1 MSTCPV
7 CGWPP
12 GAAWAQLHGRAVC
25 TACGSELIQADGDG
39 SGHPLADTTIVDGH
53 QPGLATTL
61 EDSIESLVR
70 TAHEEWTQIER
81 VNAATGEAPASRP
94 SLNGDGDGQPPR
106 KMVSWADIEAF
117 AEAATDI
124 GPQIRTELAR
134 YHLPRPEPEPLITPI
149 SAPRKWPDRV
159 MVAAG
164 VGALIALG
172 LFRLTHGPT
181 GAGPV
186 HPSSLAPSG
195 VSSVA
200 PSVSS
205 HQSAAR
211 PAPRPGLRAALRIT
225 SRCWLRAS
233 ADGRVIRQETL
244 PAGQRVTF
252 HAKKRLELVLGNAG
266 GVTLRVNGKLMPT
279 GRPGQVVQ
287 LAFTWRDGLVIG
299 S

>member
-124 GPQIRTELAR
+124 GPQIRTELSR

-195 VSSVA
+195 VSSAA

-205 HQSAAR
+205 HRSAAR

-225 SRCWLRAS
+225 SRCWLQAS

-279 GRPGQVVQ
+279 GRPGQVVR

>member
-12 GAAWAQLHGRAVC
+12 GAAWAHHHGRAVC
-25 TACGSELIQADGDG
+25 TACGSELIQGDGDC
-39 SGHPLADTTIVDGH
+39 STHPLADTMIVDGH

-70 TAHEEWTQIER
+70 TAHDEWTQIER
-81 VNAATGEAPASRP
+81 VNAVTEEAQASLP
-94 SLNGDGDGQPPR
+94 SLNDHGDGQPPR
-106 KMVSWADIEAF
+106 KMVTWADIEAF

-134 YHLPRPEPEPLITPI
+134 YHLPRPELEPLITPI
-149 SAPRKWPDRV
+149 STPRKWPDRV
-159 MVAAG
+159 MVAVG
-164 VGALIALG
+164 VGAVIALG
-172 LFRLTHGPT
+172 LFRLTHGST

-200 PSVSS
+200 PSGSS
-205 HQSAAR
+205 HRSAGR
-211 PAPRPGLRAALRIT
+211 PAPRPGLTATLRLT

-279 GRPGQVVQ
+279 GSPGQVVH
-287 LAFTWRDGLVIG
+287 LAFTWRHGQVI
-299 S
+299 SS